1 MRARGAV
8 AAADPADPANP
19 ANTAN
24 TANPANTANTANT
37 ANGLGRVTVLRVAA
51 RHGRSLWAES
61 TLNGASFYVA
71 LPQTQGEHA
80 SVQAN

>member
-24 TANPANTANTANT
+24 TANPANTANTAK
-37 ANGLGRVTVLRVAA
+37 GLGRVTVLRVAA